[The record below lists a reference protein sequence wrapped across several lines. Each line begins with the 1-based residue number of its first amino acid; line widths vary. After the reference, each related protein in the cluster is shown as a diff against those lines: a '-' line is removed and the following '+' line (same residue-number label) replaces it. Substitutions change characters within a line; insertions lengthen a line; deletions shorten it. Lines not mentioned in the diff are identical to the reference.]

1 MSDLDNDEIQ
11 ATRKLNGLDDELFKE
26 KEIEKGGKENND
38 NSKSR
43 KNRNN

>member
-1 MSDLDNDEIQ
+1 MSDLDNDEVQ

-26 KEIEKGGKENND
+26 KEKENGGKENND

-43 KNRNN
+43 QKSNN

>member
-26 KEIEKGGKENND
+26 KENGGKENNL
-38 NSKSR
+38 KQ
-43 KNRNN
+43 KI

>member
-26 KEIEKGGKENND
+26 KEIENGEYIRMQEAEK
-38 NSKSR
+38 R
-43 KNRNN
+43 T